1 MSGGAGAP
9 VAAGTLARGLSS
21 PQRMP
26 GGPAALGGKGASAA
40 SWPRAGGVSSLAKG
54 GDYGQGA
61 RDAVYAFR

>member
-1 MSGGAGAP
+1 MSGRGQRFGRGENPGAQ
-9 VAAGTLARGLSS
+9 VELSS
-21 PQRMP
+21 AYAGQ
-26 GGPAALGGKGASAA
+26 AALGGKGASAA